1 MRRSYPWPSSPYLA
15 VCFAHAERYGS
26 GGRRCGHR
34 RREGGGSDYSER
46 FCSRWRVAERT
57 TVPRALSVSQT
68 LDPTGS
74 VTAASTAEW
83 MAAMTT
89 ATAAVTA
96 VMTTA
101 TVAEMAATMMTIAT
115 VAVTAATMMTTATAA
130 TMTMIGVAA
139 VGRAEP

>member
-1 MRRSYPWPSSPYLA
+1 MRRSYPWPGSPHLA
-15 VCFAHAERYGS
+15 ERFAHAERYGS
-26 GGRRCGHR
+26 GGRRCGQR

-57 TVPRALSVSQT
+57 TVPKGLSASQT
-68 LDPTGS
+68 LAPTGS

-83 MAAMTT
+83 MGAMTT
-89 ATAAVTA
+89 VTAAVTA

-101 TVAEMAATMMTIAT
+101 TVAETAATMMTIAT
-115 VAVTAATMMTTATAA
+115 AAVTAATMTM
-130 TMTMIGVAA
+130 TMTMIRVAV